1 MIAARPL
8 RSDACSR
15 ALRCHRDCRCSCPPR
30 PLPLLLRRLVPPAL
44 LLPRRLPAPPRL
56 RQVIPYPPRR
66 CPERAPAPAPV
77 PRRAPWQP
85 RARRSTALH
94 HAARPASH
102 LPLNAVQRSRRRCCL
117 SPPPPPSPLNL
128 PRRLSQCA
136 SIAAPAPA
144 ASSSSSTAALWEQP
158 SVLRLYPVVLHV
170 QQQATPLPLLSPP
183 PLAVTAVTCTRQ
195 ELRQLLSFA
204 PKNLPIMRRAV
215 NAKRVATAAAADAD
229 DRRQMVAD
237 TLQQLQLR
245 EQRVQD
251 VERCA
256 SASYIFVMDLLQ
268 ARRPPLPALSACV

>member
-1 MIAARPL
+1 MRQHHIALNTAVLQVAELPPPLMQLLLPCCWSTVSTPHDAVITAARPL
-8 RSDACSR
+8 RSDACCR

-128 PRRLSQCA
+128 PR
-136 SIAAPAPA
+136 
-144 ASSSSSTAALWEQP
+144 
-158 SVLRLYPVVLHV
+158 
-170 QQQATPLPLLSPP
+170 
-183 PLAVTAVTCTRQ
+183 
-195 ELRQLLSFA
+195 
-204 PKNLPIMRRAV
+204 
-215 NAKRVATAAAADAD
+215 
-229 DRRQMVAD
+229 
-237 TLQQLQLR
+237 
-245 EQRVQD
+245 
-251 VERCA
+251 
-256 SASYIFVMDLLQ
+256 
-268 ARRPPLPALSACV
+268 